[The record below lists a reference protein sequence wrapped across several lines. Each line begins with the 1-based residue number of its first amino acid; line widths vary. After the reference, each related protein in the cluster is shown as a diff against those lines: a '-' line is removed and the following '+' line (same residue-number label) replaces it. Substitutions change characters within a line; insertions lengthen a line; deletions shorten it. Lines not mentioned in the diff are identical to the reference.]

1 MRMLIIAPIEL
12 LVSISSPIRQSR
24 RYANDRFKII
34 YILAT
39 VLWTSPVCCS
49 RRCWLVEVVSEEGD
63 LDEAATGIDEVVE
76 VDDGGEADDGEG
88 DCAAAELKK
97 RNL

>member
-1 MRMLIIAPIEL
+1 
-12 LVSISSPIRQSR
+12 VG
-24 RYANDRFKII
+24 
-34 YILAT
+34 
-39 VLWTSPVCCS
+39 
-49 RRCWLVEVVSEEGD
+49 LVEVVGEEGD